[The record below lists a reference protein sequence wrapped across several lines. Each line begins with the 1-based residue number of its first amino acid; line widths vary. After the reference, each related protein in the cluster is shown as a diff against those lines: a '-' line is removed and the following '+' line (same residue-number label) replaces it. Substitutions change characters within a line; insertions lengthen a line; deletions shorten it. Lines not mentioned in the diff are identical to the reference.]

1 MINEMDTTKEREKEN
16 SGAKFYIS
24 FDVHFISRQFKEISS
39 FDQESRVLHR
49 IM

>member
-39 FDQESRVLHR
+39 FDQESMG
-49 IM
+49 IT